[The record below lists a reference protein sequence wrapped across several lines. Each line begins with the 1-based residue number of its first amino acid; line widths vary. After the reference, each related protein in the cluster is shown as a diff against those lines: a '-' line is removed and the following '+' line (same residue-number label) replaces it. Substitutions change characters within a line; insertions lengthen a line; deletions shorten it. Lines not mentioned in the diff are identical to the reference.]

1 MIDTQELPLK
11 QFVNWC
17 HHFQNSYNGSDS
29 WFETSAINIDTYKSC
44 PGYPAI
50 NWKSKGFS
58 TIIDLL
64 QVGMEIY
71 ENLTFLLK
79 IICKE

>member
-1 MIDTQELPLK
+1 MIDTQELPLN

-50 NWKSKGFS
+50 SWKSKGYS

-64 QVGMEIY
+64 QV
-71 ENLTFLLK
+71 
-79 IICKE
+79 